1 MKKILLLTIIAL
13 FLNGCRYINT
23 KNDYLDAKE
32 SKPLVVP
39 ANLDM
44 PNSTSELDVPKANS
58 NNNSVV
64 DSYSPPPEMPVRTKQ
79 SQKGNVRIENAG
91 GYPELSVKTE
101 IAAMW
106 VAMKDLEIEN
116 WSTKNTNQDKCE
128 VTLYYNDLEA
138 REREKSG
145 FLRKLFRRDSLYTD
159 YSGDYN
165 LTCEKRGS
173 LVITKFAK
181 DDGSKAKTYLADN
194 VMNALFDKFK

>member
-116 WSTKNTNQDKCE
+116 AKSHYTTMTWKPENVKNQD
-128 VTLYYNDLEA
+128 
-138 REREKSG
+138 
-145 FLRKLFRRDSLYTD
+145 F
-159 YSGDYN
+159 
-165 LTCEKRGS
+165 
-173 LVITKFAK
+173 
-181 DDGSKAKTYLADN
+181 
-194 VMNALFDKFK
+194 